1 MSFLE
6 HIETQKKLGNISKKD
21 ALDMKMNYMTLN
33 KDEKNQIDNQYLLK
47 KNNEETIKKNEIF
60 GEKIVKRKKSNP
72 FKNILENQNF
82 RKHLTFNDEYLSGKT
97 FLLRFFFSLFVFH
110 LILIIFFIPLIYFN
124 SYFIPH
130 PELGLGKKL
139 ILFEIFNLF
148 ITLVFLYNL
157 LITVYKRCISLE
169 WNKFSYYLT
178 MFLMPIYFLCTPFM
192 ILGFINFCLFLYDK
206 SGYLEY
212 HNPIMLLSIV
222 FPYILFTITPI
233 FKLVFKNGNKYF
245 KKENKE
251 AFLKKINDVSN
262 DILLDLI
269 LDNHLKYDEL
279 IDFKLSQEKKEYLN
293 KKLNSKID
301 FVISQENN

>member
-21 ALDMKMNYMTLN
+21 ALDMKMNYMTLP
-33 KDEKNQIDNQYLLK
+33 KEEKNQIDNQYLLK
-47 KNNEETIKKNEIF
+47 NNEETIKKNEIVR
-60 GEKIVKRKKSNP
+60 EKIVKRKKSNP
-72 FKNILENQNF
+72 FKNISKNKYF

-97 FLLRFFFSLFVFH
+97 FLLRIFFSLFIFP
-110 LILIIFFIPLIYFN
+110 LILTISFIPFYFYR

-130 PELGLGKKL
+130 PELGLGKKS
-139 ILFEIFNLF
+139 ILFGIFILF
-148 ITLVFLYNL
+148 ITSVFLYNL
-157 LITVYKRCISLE
+157 SITGYKRCISLE
-169 WNKFSYYLT
+169 WNKFSSYVT
-178 MFLMPIYFLCTPFM
+178 VVLMPIYFLCTPFM
-192 ILGFINFCLFLYDK
+192 IMAFINFCLYLFAP
-206 SGYLEY
+206 SGFLEY
-212 HNPIMLLSIV
+212 QNPNMLLSIV

-279 IDFKLSQEKKEYLN
+279 IDFKLSEEKKEYLN

-301 FVISQENN
+301 FIISQENN